1 MMPALFLKIVL
12 SGFLY
17 KRLMSS
23 IFLPFIFFLSIVQLL
38 PSRSSLF
45 PLFYNFFAFL
55 VELFLSAGLFH
66 PIPFSSTLPDFL
78 IYSSLLLYISIYLYL
93 FTHCPPSISFLSF
106 SLCGLE
112 ISVLS
117 GCLTQLVA
125 RQQQQLVAQRST
137 VGKKQVLLRCQ
148 TDSVSTRRHVE
159 WVSK

>member
-1 MMPALFLKIVL
+1 MPALFLKIVL

-45 PLFYNFFAFL
+45 PVFYNFFAFL

-78 IYSSLLLYISIYLYL
+78 IYSSLLLYIYIYL

-125 RQQQQLVAQRST
+125 RQQQQLVA
-137 VGKKQVLLRCQ
+137 
-148 TDSVSTRRHVE
+148 
-159 WVSK
+159 